1 VSALAGLRVLEL
13 TQVMAGPF
21 CGQVLAD
28 MGADVVKVEPPEG
41 DSTRRSLGFRM
52 RGEDTAAFLAV
63 NRNKR
68 SLVLDLKD
76 DRHRA
81 VFHRLAT
88 DADVVLENYR
98 PGVAAR
104 LGADWETLSALNA
117 RLVYA
122 SVSGFGQT
130 GPYAMRPGYDL
141 IAQGLSGVMS
151 VTGEPG
157 GEPSK
162 CGIPIGDLSAGLFC
176 AVAILSA
183 VIARERTGRGQRIDT
198 SLFEG
203 ALALSVW
210 ETAELWATGRVPEPL
225 GSAHRL
231 TAPYQALRTQDGHI
245 TVGGNN
251 ERLWQKLCEAV
262 GRPELVEDPRFAT
275 NEERMAHQP
284 ELAAELESA
293 LARRGTDA
301 WVAALSEAGVPCG
314 PIHDYRQVFEDEHT
328 QARGMEVRLEH
339 PVEGEVRALGIP
351 VKLSDTPGSI
361 RRAAPLLG
369 EHTAEVLGEAGF
381 TAQEIAALSPSTPA
395 PGARPPGGG
404 TPWA

>member
-1 VSALAGLRVLEL
+1 MSALDGLRILEL

-28 MGADVVKVEPPEG
+28 MGADVIKVEPPEG
-41 DSTRRSLGFRM
+41 DTTRRSLGFRM
-52 RGEDTAAFLAV
+52 RGDDTAAFLAV

-68 SLVLDLKD
+68 SLTLDLKSGD
-76 DRHRA
+76 HQA
-81 VFHRLAT
+81 VFHRLVR

-104 LGADWETLSALNA
+104 LGADWETLSALNP

-130 GPYAMRPGYDL
+130 GPYAQRPGYDL

-157 GEPSK
+157 GDPVK

-183 VIARERTGRGQRIDT
+183 VVARERTGRGQRIDT

-203 ALALSVW
+203 ALALSIW

-231 TAPYQALRTQDGHI
+231 TAPYQALRTRDGHI
-245 TVGGNN
+245 TVGGNTQPLW
-251 ERLWQKLCEAV
+251 ERLCEAI
-262 GRPELVEDPRFAT
+262 GRPELIGDPRFAS
-275 NEERMAHQP
+275 NDERMEHRA
-284 ELAAELESA
+284 ELVAELETA
-293 LARRGTDA
+293 TAARDA
-301 WVAALSEAGVPCG
+301 DEWVAALGEAGVPCG
-314 PIHDYRQVFEDEHT
+314 PIHDYRQVFEDPHT
-328 QARGMEVRLEH
+328 QARKMEVELEH
-339 PVEGEVRALGIP
+339 PVEGTIRALGIP
-351 VKLSDTPGSI
+351 VKLSDTPGAI
-361 RRAAPLLG
+361 RRPAPLLG
-369 EHTAEVLGEAGF
+369 EHTAEVLREAGLSD
-381 TAQEIAALSPSTPA
+381 AEIAAL
-395 PGARPPGGG
+395 
-404 TPWA
+404 

>member
-28 MGADVVKVEPPEG
+28 MGADVVKVEPPDG
-41 DSTRRSLGFRM
+41 DPTRRSLGFRV

-81 VFHRLAT
+81 VFHRLAV

-104 LGADWETLSALNA
+104 LGVDWETLSALNG

-151 VTGEPG
+151 VTGDPG

-198 SLFEG
+198 SLFEC

-210 ETAELWATGRVPEPL
+210 ETAELWATGRVPEAL

-231 TAPYQALRTQDGHI
+231 TAPYQALRTKDGHI

-262 GRPELVEDPRFAT
+262 GRPDLVEDPRFQT
-275 NEERMAHQP
+275 NDERMAHRP
-284 ELAAELESA
+284 ELVAELESA
-293 LARRGTDA
+293 LAARGTDA
-301 WVAALSEAGVPCG
+301 WVAALSEAAVPCG
-314 PIHDYRQVFEDEHT
+314 PIHDYGQVFEDEHT
-328 QARGMEVRLEH
+328 QARAMEVRLEH
-339 PVEGEVRALGIP
+339 PVEGEIRALGIP

-361 RRAAPLLG
+361 RHAAPLLG
-369 EHTAEVLGEAGF
+369 QHTAEVLAEAGF
-381 TAQEIAALSPSTPA
+381 TAEQVEAL
-395 PGARPPGGG
+395 
-404 TPWA
+404 

>member
-1 VSALAGLRVLEL
+1 VSALAGLRILEL

-41 DSTRRSLGFRM
+41 DSARHSLGFRM
-52 RGEDTAAFLAV
+52 SGEDTAAFLAV

-68 SLVLDLKD
+68 SLVLDLKSAA
-76 DRHRA
+76 HQA
-81 VFHRLAT
+81 VLHRLAS

-104 LGADWETLSALNA
+104 LGADWDTLCELNP

-130 GPYAMRPGYDL
+130 GPYAHRPGYDL

-157 GEPSK
+157 GEPVK
-162 CGIPIGDLSAGLFC
+162 CGIPISDLSAGLFC

-183 VIARERTGRGQRIDT
+183 IVARERTGRGQRIDT

-203 ALALSVW
+203 ALALSIW
-210 ETAELWATGRVPEPL
+210 ETAELWATGRVPGAL

-231 TAPYQALRTQDGHI
+231 TAPYQALRTRDGHV
-245 TVGGNN
+245 TVGGNTQKLW
-251 ERLWQKLCEAV
+251 ERLCEAV
-262 GRPELVEDPRFAT
+262 GRPQLVEDPRFAS
-275 NEERMAHQP
+275 NDDRMAHRA

-293 LARRGTDA
+293 LAARGTDE
-301 WVAALSEAGVPCG
+301 WVAALIEAGVPCG
-314 PIHDYRQVFEDEHT
+314 PIHDYRQVFEDPHT
-328 QARGMEVRLEH
+328 RAREMEVRVRH
-339 PVEGEVRALGIP
+339 PVEGEMSALGIP
-351 VKLSDTPGSI
+351 VKLSETPGAV
-361 RRAAPLLG
+361 RRPAPLLG
-369 EHTAEVLGEAGF
+369 EHTAEVLREAGF
-381 TAQEIAALSPSTPA
+381 SEDEIAAL
-395 PGARPPGGG
+395 
-404 TPWA
+404 

>member
-1 VSALAGLRVLEL
+1 MSALAGLRVLEL

-28 MGADVVKVEPPEG
+28 MGADVVKIEPLSG
-41 DSTRRSLGFRM
+41 DSTRESLGA
-52 RGEDTAAFLAV
+52 AAFLAV

-68 SLVLDLKD
+68 SVALDLKSPE
-76 DRHRA
+76 HVA
-81 VFHRLAT
+81 ALHRLVR

-104 LGADWETLSALNA
+104 LGAGWETLSELNP
-117 RLVYA
+117 RLIYA

-130 GPYAMRPGYDL
+130 GPYAQRPGYDL
-141 IAQGLSGVMS
+141 IAQGLAGVMS

-157 GEPSK
+157 GDPVK

-203 ALALSVW
+203 ALALSIW
-210 ETAELWATGRVPEPL
+210 ETAELWGTGEVPQPL

-231 TAPYQALRTQDGHI
+231 LAPYQALRTADGHL
-245 TVGGNN
+245 TVGANTQRLW
-251 ERLWQKLCEAV
+251 ERLCSV
-262 GRPELVEDPRFAT
+262 IGRAELVDDPRFSA
-275 NEERMAHQP
+275 NSDRLARRD
-284 ELAAELESA
+284 ELAAELEAA
-293 LARRGTDA
+293 LAARTTDE
-301 WVAALSEAGVPCG
+301 WVDALIEAGVPSG

-328 QARGMEVRLEH
+328 QAREMEVRL
-339 PVEGEVRALGIP
+339 GSTRMLGIP
-351 VKLSDTPGSI
+351 VKMSDTPGEI
-361 RRAAPLLG
+361 RRVAPELG
-369 EHTAEVLGEAGF
+369 EHTEEVLREAGF
-381 TAQEIAALSPSTPA
+381 SDAEIAAL
-395 PGARPPGGG
+395 
-404 TPWA
+404 